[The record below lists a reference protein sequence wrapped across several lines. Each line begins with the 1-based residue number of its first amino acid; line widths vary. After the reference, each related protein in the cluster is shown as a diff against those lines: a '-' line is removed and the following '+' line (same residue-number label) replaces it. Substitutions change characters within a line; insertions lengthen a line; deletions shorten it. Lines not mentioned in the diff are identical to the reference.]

1 LGLAL
6 FVSVYHRVRGAR
18 STRILVVSLL
28 LCAFLGATIGFP
40 VWVRPAKDRSSPF
53 PCQNRV
59 CGCMDATACWARCC
73 CHTNAEKLAWAEEHG
88 VTPPQ
93 FVVEAARRE
102 RGEKVPSC
110 CASGGGCESPKA
122 RQEQGTIAAASST
135 SAAQSAAAES
145 STVRF
150 VLAEDMRRC
159 QGQGA
164 LWLLLSQALPAEV
177 AMPLVPAPLAG
188 AWLQVSSDRGTLAA
202 RAPDLPPPRAAI

>member
-1 LGLAL
+1 M
-6 FVSVYHRVRGAR
+6 SVYHRVRGAR
-18 STRILVVSLL
+18 SARILVVSLL
-28 LCAFLGATIGFP
+28 LCALTGATIGFP

-53 PCQNRV
+53 PCQDRV
-59 CGCMDATACWARCC
+59 CGCMDAAACWARCC

-102 RGEKVPSC
+102 RGESVVSC
-110 CASGGGCESPKA
+110 CASGGRCESPA
-122 RQEQGTIAAASST
+122 REDHGTIASTAASTST
-135 SAAQSAAAES
+135 STPTAALTPAAETS
-145 STVRF
+145 AVRF

-164 LWLLLSQALPAEV
+164 LWLLLSHALPAQV

-188 AWLQVSSDRGTLAA
+188 QWLQVSSDRGTLAV
-202 RAPDLPPPRAAI
+202 RAPDSPPPRAAI

>member
-1 LGLAL
+1 MQ
-6 FVSVYHRVRGAR
+6 RAR

-40 VWVRPAKDRSSPF
+40 IWVRPTKDRSSPF
-53 PCQNRV
+53 PCQDRV
-59 CGCMDATACWARCC
+59 CGCLDAAACWSHCC

-93 FVVEAARRE
+93 FVVDAARRE
-102 RGEKVPSC
+102 RGEKTASC
-110 CASGGGCESPKA
+110 CASTGRGCESPTA
-122 RQEQGTIAAASST
+122 REDQGTIASKSST
-135 SAAQSAAAES
+135 SAAQSPAAES
-145 STVRF
+145 SSVRF

-159 QGQGA
+159 HGQGA

-177 AMPLVPAPLAG
+177 AMPLIPAPHAG
-188 AWLQVSSDRGTLAA
+188 QWLQVSSDCGTLAA